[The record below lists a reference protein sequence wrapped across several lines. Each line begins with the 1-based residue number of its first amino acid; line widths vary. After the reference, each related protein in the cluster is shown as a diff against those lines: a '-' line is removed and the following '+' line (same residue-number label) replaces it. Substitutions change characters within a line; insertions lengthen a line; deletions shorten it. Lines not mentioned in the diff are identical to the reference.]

1 MKKIIFVS
9 LILLS
14 GIYSCSKKITTSSA
28 TVTYIASSDGTITM
42 NAVGIGKNKDAAI
55 FDAEKNA
62 FEVLFFRGLPNS
74 EEKIALIGTN
84 EAEIKEN
91 NKVYFEKFYDEKRYK
106 TFLMMSSPTTN
117 ITKMGSN
124 KKIQLQIQVN
134 VAALRKDLEGNNII
148 RKFGY

>member
-14 GIYSCSKKITTSSA
+14 GIYSCSKKISTSSA
-28 TVTYIASSDGTITM
+28 TVSYVASSDGTITM

-55 FDAEKNA
+55 SDAEKNA

-84 EAEIKEN
+84 EVEIKQS
-91 NKVYFEKFYDEKRYK
+91 NKVYFEKFYEEMRYK
-106 TFLMMSSPTTN
+106 TFLMMSVPTTN
-117 ITKMGSN
+117 ITKIGGN
-124 KKIQLQIQVN
+124 KKIQMQIQIN
-134 VAALRKDLEGNNII
+134 VSALRKDLEENNII